1 MNPAA
6 APAPIPPLPSWIRLG
21 AGSLTIEVSV
31 RPNAGRS
38 EITGANHRGL
48 LIALKSPPHEG
59 RANGELIKFLAKAVR
74 IPESNV
80 AVMIGARS
88 RRKTVK
94 IASPQP
100 IEIAWRLAS
109 SAAERQSEWR
119 TIGESRGLSV
129 DKAKGAD

>member
-1 MNPAA
+1 
-6 APAPIPPLPSWIRLG
+6 
-21 AGSLTIEVSV
+21 
-31 RPNAGRS
+31 
-38 EITGANHRGL
+38 
-48 LIALKSPPHEG
+48 
-59 RANGELIKFLAKAVR
+59 
-74 IPESNV
+74 
-80 AVMIGARS
+80 MIGARS